1 MIRWSVAD
9 GRYDVTGES
18 LEHLICKNYNQ
29 IISTDFVWSVVSKCG
44 VCEHTF
50 FAGELF
56 EMDVWIFSCCSPR
69 NHASD
74 PSPGW
79 LNHLSLVCQ
88 AQVVQVQRRYAMAMC
103 KWKDGGGDGVW
114 ECGRI
119 GFDYED
125 SMFHWQLKPLC
136 LRFLYQSLLGL
147 VRDGL
152 PSVNGYSNR
161 PKIHQ
166 DWFSGWKHLKCQP
179 CSSEACGGDRYLV
192 HR

>member
-136 LRFLYQSLLGL
+136 LRFLYQSW
-147 VRDGL
+147 VYFH
-152 PSVNGYSNR
+152 SVGFSEGWFAIR
-161 PKIHQ
+161 EWLFKQTQ
-166 DWFSGWKHLKCQP
+166 DPPRLIFWLKTP
-179 CSSEACGGDRYLV
+179 EVSAVFVWGMWR
-192 HR
+192 R